1 MLLLIIFI
9 VLFIIGIVIL
19 RSNNIDWD
27 FLGYT
32 LAMISSFAVVIWGII
47 IVVCIYGNESNL
59 IEYEQDKAYIE
70 SCYNNTQLT
79 DNERQKLNELI
90 IKDNNIISLSERWKD
105 NIWIGILYSDKIAS
119 LKKFDLSKVNPA
131 KLKIEATIT
140 K

>member
-1 MLLLIIFI
+1 MLCVIGICIARFAHNSDLSALFALIAVASAGVLII
-9 VLFIIGIVIL
+9 
-19 RSNNIDWD
+19 
-27 FLGYT
+27 
-32 LAMISSFAVVIWGII
+32 WGLTI
-47 IVVCIYGNESNL
+47 IVNIYGNESNL
-59 IEYEQDKAYIE
+59 IKYEQDKSYIE

-105 NIWIGILYSDKIAS
+105 NIWIGILYSDKIAN

-131 KLKIEATIT
+131 KLKVEATIT